1 MTQIDPI
8 AISFNLLINIIPIK
22 FELIEIPT
30 ILINL
35 NNIFINL
42 IYFII

>member
-22 FELIEIPT
+22 LELIEIPT